1 MNNTFFEENDIPKV
15 MPETDFFA
23 INLNRLYGEL
33 PNWILYHPKLDQWY
47 PDLLIWSQEGRAK
60 DGNMAGFSNAPTNMN
75 YYYDN
80 LFVNKKYNPKNFT
93 EE

>member
-1 MNNTFFEENDIPKV
+1 
-15 MPETDFFA
+15 
-23 INLNRLYGEL
+23 
-33 PNWILYHPKLDQWY
+33 
-47 PDLLIWSQEGRAK
+47 
-60 DGNMAGFSNAPTNMN
+60 MAGFSNAPTNMN